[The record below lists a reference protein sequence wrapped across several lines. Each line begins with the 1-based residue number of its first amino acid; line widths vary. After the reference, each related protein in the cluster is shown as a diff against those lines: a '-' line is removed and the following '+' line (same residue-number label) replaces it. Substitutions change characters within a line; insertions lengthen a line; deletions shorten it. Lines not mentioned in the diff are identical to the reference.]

1 MFIIARIAS
10 IFVSATAV
18 HIYDF
23 YIFTVIEN
31 IICCLRR
38 YLSASHPLNYSIF
51 LVWIS
56 TTFKLY
62 NCSDEKGYLKFIFI
76 FRTLLKLGSLLWS
89 RNIPLLFCRSYGFI
103 GCMRIVLQ
111 EHCGKNHNIFFC
123 GIMLHLYLWD

>member
-38 YLSASHPLNYSIF
+38 YLFASHPLNYSIF
-51 LVWIS
+51 CLNLYHLQTLQLFRWKRV
-56 TTFKLY
+56 FKVH
-62 NCSDEKGYLKFIFI
+62 FI